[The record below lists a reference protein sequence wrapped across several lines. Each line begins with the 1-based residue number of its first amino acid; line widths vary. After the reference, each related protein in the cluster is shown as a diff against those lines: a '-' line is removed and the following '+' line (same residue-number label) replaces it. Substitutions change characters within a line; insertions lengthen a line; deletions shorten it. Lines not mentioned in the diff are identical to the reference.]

1 MLEEFSNQ
9 LIRVSFP
16 YLRQSLYVCVVLSK
30 KIDTNVFFF
39 SSPNYV
45 RNHSVGWIT
54 VHR

>member
-9 LIRVSFP
+9 LIHVTFP
-16 YLRQSLYVCVVLSK
+16 YLRQSLYVYSTLK
-30 KIDTNVFFF
+30 KDRHECLLF

-45 RNHSVGWIT
+45 RNHSVGWII